1 MSWQE
6 LVAEGDGI
14 RLGAASHEP
23 ILAGLP
29 MLGVCWATVDASRAF
44 HELDGL
50 LGDAEWVTEVRDDL
64 LGAAVWRRDPRPG
77 VHIDLFVVEPD
88 TEGRLAAY
96 LARFGEGVAAVYLA
110 GAEAGQ
116 DRVVAVNPRWGPFAI
131 VESDT
136 A

>member
-44 HELDGL
+44 HELDCL

-110 GAEAGQ
+110 GTEAGQ
-116 DRVVAVNPRWGPFAI
+116 DRIVAVNPRWGPYAI
-131 VESDT
+131 VESD
-136 A
+136 AA